1 MKLKHESA
9 ITLVALI
16 VTIIVLLILAGI
28 TITLTVGR
36 NGLLDK
42 VQQASIENEKA
53 EIQEIIQLV
62 IMDIETEL
70 LSNQKGGELNKGILV
85 QKLPNKLQGIIIQED
100 MTGEYRNYHYYIDEN
115 YNVHILGK
123 NNSSI
128 QVEQTIS
135 YVGTSR
141 CTVKVEANSLE
152 GNIVQYQYMVN
163 NEIKGETLESEYT
176 IEELEPNSQYNI
188 SVIAIDEKGNSRKSV
203 PTKIVTKER
212 TYIIKDGI
220 LKVEGQTA
228 NAQITEEEGYLNLS
242 INATRN
248 RGGYYII
255 YDLTNYRE
263 IKIDAEVLDK
273 GSSCSCYLWIQRSN
287 PISSMYDRATALLGR
302 NSDTNSRERFIES
315 CDIKDFEENYYI
327 FCMKNATETST
338 RAIIHIYNM
347 WLEE

>member
-248 RGGYYII
+248 RGGYYFT
-255 YDLTNYRE
+255 YDITNYCEMGVETKVISQSIGCGVGCNLYLSAPLTSTAINEGVGFGTGERYIE
-263 IKIDAEVLDK
+263 KCNIKSYEGD
-273 GSSCSCYLWIQRSN
+273 
-287 PISSMYDRATALLGR
+287 
-302 NSDTNSRERFIES
+302 
-315 CDIKDFEENYYI
+315 YI
-327 FCMKNATETST
+327 IGCLKNATASASS
-338 RAIIHIYNM
+338 AIIHIYNM